1 MKTRIL
7 YFASLRDFLQREED
21 QYELPENVKTVDGL
35 KRWLSKQDESLKKAF
50 ETMPRL
56 RSAVNQEMAENE
68 TAVKNGDEVAFFP
81 PVTGG

>member
-21 QYELPENVKTVDGL
+21 QYELPENVKTVDDL
-35 KRWLSKQDESLKKAF
+35 KRWLSKQDESLKEAF

-68 TAVKNGDEVAFFP
+68 TVVKNGDEIAFFP